1 MQMLQ
6 LLQLPGKFI
15 CNDFRSL
22 LEAGRDGIGTAQLP
36 QPLAMN
42 ALRQGRLKTV
52 GPEHAPEGW
61 QLFIHYPTRKQL
73 PARVRVFVDF
83 CIGHLAGYAD
93 PSADVAGFAA

>member
-1 MQMLQ
+1 MQ

-22 LEAGRDGIGTAQLP
+22 LQACQDGIGIAQLP
-36 QPLAMN
+36 QPLALK
-42 ALRQGRLKTV
+42 ALRQGQLKTV
-52 GPEHAPEGW
+52 LPEHAPEGW

-83 CIGHLAGYAD
+83 CIEHLSGHLD
-93 PSADVAGFAA
+93 LSADVAGSAA

>member
-22 LEAGRDGIGTAQLP
+22 LEAGRDGIGIAQLP

-42 ALRQGRLKTV
+42 ALRQG
-52 GPEHAPEGW
+52 
-61 QLFIHYPTRKQL
+61 
-73 PARVRVFVDF
+73 
-83 CIGHLAGYAD
+83 
-93 PSADVAGFAA
+93 

>member
-1 MQMLQ
+1 MQM
-6 LLQLPGKFI
+6 LQLPGKFI